1 MIFFLQVNIRN
12 MKKPLRMLRLSVIL
26 RRETIDN
33 NNRLRK
39 KTVKLPEEYLH
50 YVRIVLAAEVLVIAV
65 REIVETRED
74 PENSKDQEEFCKQN
88 LNDLLVPKAENKNK
102 CCFYQLFDGIF
113 TKNRFIIL
121 RLSHAGIES
130 R

>member
-1 MIFFLQVNIRN
+1 
-12 MKKPLRMLRLSVIL
+12 MLRLSVIL
-26 RRETIDN
+26 RREKIDN

-50 YVRIVLAAEVLVIAV
+50 YVRIVLAEVLVSAV